1 MDEPLKNRLT
11 EDSTLSHFEPMSE
24 RYKIT
29 FAEIGGLEKLKR
41 EANLKII
48 QPFKNPELFKRFK
61 KQAGGGILLY
71 GPPGCG
77 KSYFARAIAG
87 ECGATFFNVG
97 IDQILD
103 MYVGNSEKNL
113 KHLFQSARNVKPA
126 ILFVDEID
134 ALGRR
139 RDLLRHTNMTS
150 TINAFLAELDG
161 VESDN
166 SDLLIIGAT
175 NAPWDVDSAFRRPG
189 RFDRTL
195 FIPPPDEHAREEIFR
210 LLLEGIPSQNL
221 HLSGLAKLTPHFSGA
236 DLKGVVDRAGEAVIE
251 EILEGEEGRVLLQ
264 DDLLKEISDSK
275 PTTMEW
281 FESAKNV
288 VEYANENGIYDELAD
303 YLRHHLGSKGSKMGF
318 LR

>member
-103 MYVGNSEKNL
+103 MYVGNSEKTSNTSSKAHAML
-113 KHLFQSARNVKPA
+113 SPPFSLWTRSMRLDAAEICSA
-126 ILFVDEID
+126 
-134 ALGRR
+134 
-139 RDLLRHTNMTS
+139 
-150 TINAFLAELDG
+150 
-161 VESDN
+161 
-166 SDLLIIGAT
+166 
-175 NAPWDVDSAFRRPG
+175 
-189 RFDRTL
+189 
-195 FIPPPDEHAREEIFR
+195 
-210 LLLEGIPSQNL
+210 
-221 HLSGLAKLTPHFSGA
+221 TP
-236 DLKGVVDRAGEAVIE
+236 
-251 EILEGEEGRVLLQ
+251 
-264 DDLLKEISDSK
+264 
-275 PTTMEW
+275 T
-281 FESAKNV
+281 
-288 VEYANENGIYDELAD
+288 
-303 YLRHHLGSKGSKMGF
+303 
-318 LR
+318 